1 MRAVPRLWLRPLGRG
16 LSTHLSDAV
25 QSEQART
32 HTLDCHQ
39 QYAMGEHAID
49 EAPMHMAEQ
58 TNSEEIPTEYP
69 LSSLGSELGECL
81 QEI

>member
-1 MRAVPRLWLRPLGRG
+1 MMLCG
-16 LSTHLSDAV
+16 
-25 QSEQART
+25 SEQART
-32 HTLDCHQ
+32 HTLDQ
-39 QYAMGEHAID
+39 QYAMGEHVID